1 MIASY
6 QTHERKTIVND
17 LDLDPSLI
25 EQASSNTIVEWV
37 LEQGVMGSVQGKD
50 MVPVSVA
57 DSELQTGLNDLYG
70 QISRFTIPFLMEDM
84 PANNQTMVY
93 HQQRVSVLSVPIICS
108 SAAIKDKKYNMWAY
122 GTDYTCFIPEYAKS
136 SSCSIL

>member
-1 MIASY
+1 MMIASY

-25 EQASSNTIVEWV
+25 EQASSNTVV
-37 LEQGVMGSVQGKD
+37 DVQGKD

-57 DSELQTGLNDLYG
+57 DSELQAGLDDLYG

>member
-17 LDLDPSLI
+17 LDLDPNLI
-25 EQASSNTIVEWV
+25 EQASSNTVVEWV
-37 LEQGVMGSVQGKD
+37 LEHSVMGSVQGKD

-57 DSELQTGLNDLYG
+57 DSELQAGLDDLYG

-84 PANNQTMVY
+84 PNGISPAAGFRPQRSDYLLLRGNQGQEV
-93 HQQRVSVLSVPIICS
+93 
-108 SAAIKDKKYNMWAY
+108 
-122 GTDYTCFIPEYAKS
+122 
-136 SSCSIL
+136 